1 MIIAFARF
9 IKKSINRCDTS
20 VARNHRKR
28 RYCSERIPREKRL
41 LRDGRE
47 RRERGEKV
55 HESDKLVANAG
66 TSRGVPLSPD
76 ESKTW
81 FGRRGR
87 ANVIAAMSSRTCFRM
102 SLTDLADSISF
113 VVSCMAGIFG
123 NYKLSYIEESLVLIK
138 FYEEERAASLSL
150 SLFVYSKRRNSIRN
164 LRSCIAVSRNAQIY
178 DGANYAI
185 VSYMRAF
192 VTDERC
198 VLVWFVNFCSIAERN
213 GCKFAELSI
222 WNKSNNL

>member
-1 MIIAFARF
+1 MVSVLLAIIEKDDIILRGYQEKNVYYTMAEKEENEG
-9 IKKSINRCDTS
+9 KKCTSPINSLRTRGL
-20 VARNHRKR
+20 AGGYHFHRM
-28 RYCSERIPREKRL
+28 
-41 LRDGRE
+41 
-47 RRERGEKV
+47 KV
-55 HESDKLVANAG
+55 KLDSA
-66 TSRGVPLSPD
+66 
-76 ESKTW
+76 
-81 FGRRGR
+81 RRGR

-138 FYEEERAASLSL
+138 FYEEERAACLSL
-150 SLFVYSKRRNSIRN
+150 CIREGGTYPVLKWINSIRN

-178 DGANYAI
+178 DGANYAV

-198 VLVWFVNFCSIAERN
+198 VWFVNFCSIAERN

-222 WNKSNNL
+222 WNRSNNL